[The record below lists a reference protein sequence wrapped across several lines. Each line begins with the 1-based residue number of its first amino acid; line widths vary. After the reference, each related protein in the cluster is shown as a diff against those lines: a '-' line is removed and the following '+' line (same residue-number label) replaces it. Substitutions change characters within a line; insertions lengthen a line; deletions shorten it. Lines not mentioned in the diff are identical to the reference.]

1 MKKEK
6 STLSCTENVED
17 VNELCIYI
25 LGKALKPVEY
35 SWSSLVKLSTSPVM
49 TDLFFTGGNLVITDF
64 IINK

>member
-1 MKKEK
+1 MRKEK
-6 STLSCTENVED
+6 QTLSCTENVEY

-25 LGKALKPVEY
+25 GKSSKAREY

-49 TDLFFTGGNLVITDF
+49 NGLFFTAGNLVITDF